1 MDMNNFKE
9 HLDENKKVFEQN
21 AYYGALCISDT
32 LNFGFLN
39 MRKSYNKL
47 KKNTVYG
54 ARSISGKLDFG
65 LSDLNKSHN
74 KFVKNMRYGIRDM
87 SKSYN
92 KPEKMIRSVILG
104 LNDDDCGIV
113 IKNYGKTV
121 YAVYNGTEF
130 IYKAIGKKNP
140 IIHKGSLAD
149 ICNFIL
155 KG

>member
-1 MDMNNFKE
+1 MDTNNFKE
-9 HLDENKKVFEQN
+9 HLHENKKVFEQN
-21 AYYGALCISDT
+21 AY
-32 LNFGFLN
+32 
-39 MRKSYNKL
+39 
-47 KKNTVYG
+47 YG

-74 KFVKNMRYGIRDM
+74 KFVKNMRYGIRDI

-104 LNDDDCGIV
+104 LNDDDCGII

-140 IIHKGSLAD
+140 IIHKGSLTG
-149 ICNFIL
+149 ICDFIL